1 MTDFQKKEEAQLW
14 LSSSADSPDSL
25 QHHHQ
30 PPTMADVTVAPNKIA
45 MSRALGAAFL
55 NHQVEQL
62 EKSVHTA
69 GNWRE
74 RRSPDNWRAGAGT
87 GDNKRN
93 FAGQK
98 VIQKRREDSVESR
111 PRQPSPKME
120 REHERRDRRSE
131 EGRGPQ
137 KDADVVVVD
146 ASVLIHGLYHLKKWS
161 RDGREEIVIV
171 PLEGECPFPLLLY
184 PAQGSLQWPR
194 FVCPSSDCPPAY
206 TLYHGAMY
214 AGRSTFEPYTA
225 VLSSRMSHEPIAPL
239 LTPPHILALN
249 TLDLLKKGTSALAQR
264 ARAASRILE
273 AQVGTNPRIRVQRD
287 DAFVLW
293 DNIPFEEHTATAPEW
308 VRRTICC
315 ARWELEHVAEE
326 LQGKDRNAE
335 PRVVLAVVSPPADTQ
350 TEAANPAPISASPVP
365 LPAPQPNRYESRLS
379 PALVSRWAAKAGV
392 EVIEVTS
399 APPHPHPNAGN
410 ANGNADNAT
419 GNKGRRSADGGR
431 RSNEEER
438 STKRAPAGRGRR
450 NSRGGGHPGQP
461 RVPQNMAAGTGL
473 VERPQA
479 VMTMMEMVTQPNR
492 VVRVLARGEKLDP

>member
-1 MTDFQKKEEAQLW
+1 
-14 LSSSADSPDSL
+14 
-25 QHHHQ
+25 
-30 PPTMADVTVAPNKIA
+30 MADVTVAPNKIA

-74 RRSPDNWRAGAGT
+74 RRSPDNWRAGAG
-87 GDNKRN
+87 DNKRS
-93 FAGQK
+93 FAGPK
-98 VIQKRREDSVESR
+98 VIQKRRDDSVEGR
-111 PRQPSPKME
+111 PRQPSPKTE

-137 KDADVVVVD
+137 KDADIVVVD

-171 PLEGECPFPLLLY
+171 PLE
-184 PAQGSLQWPR
+184 
-194 FVCPSSDCPPAY
+194 
-206 TLYHGAMY
+206 
-214 AGRSTFEPYTA
+214 
-225 VLSSRMSHEPIAPL
+225 
-239 LTPPHILALN
+239 ALN

-293 DNIPFEEHTATAPEW
+293 DNIPFEDHTATAPEW

-315 ARWELEHVAEE
+315 ARWELEHVGEE
-326 LQGKDRNAE
+326 VQDKDRNAK

-350 TEAANPAPISASPVP
+350 AEAANAAPISASPVP

-379 PALVSRWAAKAGV
+379 APLVSRWAAKAGV

-399 APPHPHPNAGN
+399 APSHAHAHAGN
-410 ANGNADNAT
+410 SNGSADNT
-419 GNKGRRSADGGR
+419 NGNKGRRSADGGK
-431 RSNEEER
+431 RSNEEDR

-461 RVPQNMAAGTGL
+461 RVPQNMTAGTGL

>member
-1 MTDFQKKEEAQLW
+1 
-14 LSSSADSPDSL
+14 
-25 QHHHQ
+25 
-30 PPTMADVTVAPNKIA
+30 MADVTVAPNKIA

-74 RRSPDNWRAGAGT
+74 RRSPDNWRAGAGET
-87 GDNKRN
+87 KRS
-93 FAGQK
+93 FAGPK
-98 VIQKRREDSVESR
+98 VIQKRREDSVDGR
-111 PRQPSPKME
+111 PRQPSPKTE
-120 REHERRDRRSE
+120 REHERSRRSE
-131 EGRGPQ
+131 EGKGPH

-146 ASVLIHGLYHLKKWS
+146 ATVLIHGLYHLKKWC
-161 RDGREEIVIV
+161 RDGREEVVIV
-171 PLEGECPFPLLLY
+171 PLE
-184 PAQGSLQWPR
+184 
-194 FVCPSSDCPPAY
+194 
-206 TLYHGAMY
+206 
-214 AGRSTFEPYTA
+214 
-225 VLSSRMSHEPIAPL
+225 
-239 LTPPHILALN
+239 ALN

-293 DNIPFEEHTATAPEW
+293 DDIPFEDHTATAPEW

-315 ARWELEHVAEE
+315 ARWELEHVVAEV
-326 LQGKDRNAE
+326 QDKDRDEKAPTPIPTPK
-335 PRVVLAVVSPPADTQ
+335 PRVVLAVVSPPTDTQ
-350 TEAANPAPISASPVP
+350 PEAANSAPISASPVP

-379 PALVSRWAAKAGV
+379 AALVARWATKAGV
-392 EVIEVTS
+392 QVIEVTS

-410 ANGNADNAT
+410 ANGSVDTTN
-419 GNKGRRSADGGR
+419 GNKGRRSTDGGR
-431 RSNEEER
+431 RSGEEER
-438 STKRAPAGRGRR
+438 GAKRAPAGRGRR
-450 NSRGGGHPGQP
+450 NSRGGGHPGQG
-461 RVPQNMAAGTGL
+461 RVPQNMASGTGL